1 MKKIISHFAAINMIV
16 VFIISCSQNQLTKPS
31 VSTVD
36 NKIDS
41 ILSQMSLKEKV
52 GLMTQINLTVIAKGP
67 NKWGS
72 SFPLEIDH
80 DRAIKALVDY
90 KVGSVLNT
98 INNTAQTPE
107 TWYNTNSVIQQ
118 YAMDS
123 NRLKIP

>member
-16 VFIISCSQNQLTKPS
+16 VFIISCSQNHLTKPRI
-31 VSTVD
+31 STVD

-41 ILSQMSLKEKV
+41 ILSQMTLKEKV
-52 GLMTQINLTVIAKGP
+52 GQMTQINLTVIAKGP

-98 INNTAQTPE
+98 INICCVF
-107 TWYNTNSVIQQ
+107 NS
-118 YAMDS
+118 
-123 NRLKIP
+123 IPSCPWNI